1 MRTGVEHRVVV
12 NRMLMLVA
20 LAVVAAMAAIVLGA
34 KPAEA
39 AFPGDNGRIVFTK
52 QAGGGTDR
60 EVYTI
65 KKDGTD
71 VRQLTNNSARE
82 ANPVF
87 SPNGEEIAFDSNLDG
102 TYEIFIMNSDGSNQR
117 RVTYERGNATSP
129 AFSPDGTRIVYE
141 VWESGNADIHA
152 INTDRSGRQI
162 IVQDSVREESPAWS
176 PDGTEIAYVRD
187 FPGRYAQLKI
197 RDLSSGT
204 ERWIGGGGDPEDPNW
219 SPDGNQLVLSMRIG
233 SHGNYIH
240 KINADGSGLQRLTSG
255 SGKDYVPAFSPDGT
269 KIAFTRDLAPV
280 GTLARYSEIYTM
292 GADGG
297 TEQRITNNPDNNW
310 GPDWQPRQS
319 ITFPPIILP
328 PILTLDLTKPT
339 ITSLRP
345 AASSAIRDRTPTIS
359 ATVRDNSTN
368 LAKADIKLY
377 VDGRRKTTF
386 SYNRST
392 DRLSYTSGRLA
403 PRRHTVKI
411 EATDRASNVGTKS
424 WRFKVVR

>member
-20 LAVVAAMAAIVLGA
+20 LAAVAAMATIVLDA
-34 KPAEA
+34 KPAKA

-52 QAGGGTDR
+52 GGVGTDP
-60 EVYTI
+60 EIYTM

-71 VRQLTNNSARE
+71 VRQLTNNSAWE
-82 ANPVF
+82 GNPAF
-87 SPNGEEIAFDSNLDG
+87 SPDGEKIAFDSNLDG

-117 RVTYERGNATSP
+117 RVTYERGSATSP

-152 INTDRSGRQI
+152 INTDRSGREI

-255 SGKDYVPAFSPDGT
+255 SGKDFVPAFSPDGT
-269 KIAFTRDLAPV
+269 KIAFTREVTPVAPR
-280 GTLARYSEIYTM
+280 TQPEIYTM
-292 GADGG
+292 GANGG
-297 TEQRITNNPDNNW
+297 TEQRITNNPDINW
-310 GPDWQPRQS
+310 GPDWQPRS
-319 ITFPPIILP
+319 NIILP
-328 PILTLDLTKPT
+328 PIIDIPFCTLWDCVKPT

-345 AASSAIRDRTPTIS
+345 ATGSAIRDRTPTIR
-359 ATVRDNSTN
+359 ATVRDDRAN
-368 LAKADIKLY
+368 LAGGDIKLY
-377 VDGRRKTTF
+377 VDERRRTI
-386 SYNRST
+386 SYSRAT
-392 DRLSYTSGRLA
+392 DKLTYTSGRLA
-403 PRRHTVKI
+403 YGRHTVRI
-411 EATDRASNVGTKS
+411 VATDGRNEATKS
-424 WRFKVVR
+424 